1 MQFHRKPLSIMR
13 RMFFLAVLASLP
25 LGGCGK
31 KPAPPAHISAD
42 QPLVG
47 QVDPFLTE
55 QLRIFI
61 QQKGRLPT
69 NFVELASGVDIRPR
83 KPAGMKWGIDS
94 ATREVKLVKE

>member
-1 MQFHRKPLSIMR
+1 MR
-13 RMFFLAVLASLP
+13 GLCRLALLAWLP
-25 LGGCGK
+25 LGGCGQ
-31 KPAPPAHISAD
+31 KPAPPAQGNPD
-42 QPLVG
+42 PPLVG
-47 QVDPFLTE
+47 RVDPFLTG

-83 KPAGMKWGIDS
+83 KPAGLKWAIDS